1 MKQFRAITL
10 QLDDVNEVARLA
22 RLAEDAGFSLAWGID
37 TPRSNAFVHLAAMA
51 AHTKTIQIG
60 SGIARAFVRGPLQT
74 AAAAVDLDRLS
85 HGRMVLGLGSG
96 TRKQNLFELGT
107 PIDHPASQIK
117 ELAQI
122 IRQVWML
129 NGEENLDFAGKF
141 YRLNAR
147 GFTLPKPLRQD
158 LPIYLAAVNAFM
170 LRTAGEV
177 ADGLAGHPCFSVKYM
192 QEAVLPQLA
201 IGWQRAGKTRQEYK
215 ITSWLIT
222 NIAKDRKQ
230 ARREAAYQIGF
241 YMSTRSYGGI
251 MDFHGWHREKEAI
264 RVAFFEKRDMEAV
277 ADAVSDAMIDT
288 LALAGTP
295 EDCRKQLERYRE
307 VLDFPTLYTAG
318 VGPARTVPQERVR
331 ENLETIIETFAQE

>member
-1 MKQFRAITL
+1 MDFRAITL
-10 QLDDVNEVARLA
+10 QLDDLNEVARLA
-22 RLAEDAGFSLAWGID
+22 RLAEDAGFGLAWGID
-37 TPRSNAFVHLAAMA
+37 TPRSNAFVHMAAMA
-51 AHTKTIQIG
+51 ANTKRMQIG

-96 TRKQNLFELGT
+96 TRKQNLFETGVH
-107 PIDHPASQIK
+107 IDHPASQIK
-117 ELAQI
+117 ELIRI
-122 IRQVWML
+122 IRQVWAL
-129 NGEENLDFAGKF
+129 NGEGTLDFQGKF

-147 GFTLPKPLRQD
+147 GFTLTKPLRQD
-158 LPIYLAAVNAFM
+158 VPIYMAAVNPFM
-170 LRTAGEV
+170 LRAAGEV
-177 ADGLAGHPCFSVKYM
+177 ADGLAGHPCFSVRYLK
-192 QEAVLPQLA
+192 EVGLPHLAV
-201 IGWQRAGKTRQEYK
+201 GWQRAGKSRKDYK

-222 NIAKDRKQ
+222 NIAQDRKQ

-241 YMSTRSYGGI
+241 YMSTRSYGGM
-251 MDFHGWHREKEAI
+251 MDFHGWHQEKEAI

-277 ADAVSDAMIDT
+277 ADAVSDDMIDT

-295 EDCRKQLERYRE
+295 DDCRKQLERYRE

-331 ENLETIIETFAQE
+331 ENLETIIHTFAQ

>member
-1 MKQFRAITL
+1 MDFRAITL
-10 QLDDVNEVARLA
+10 QLDDVNEVAHLA
-22 RLAEDAGFSLAWGID
+22 RLAEEAGFGLAWGID
-37 TPRSNAFVHLAAMA
+37 TPRSNAFVHMAAMA
-51 AHTKTIQIG
+51 ATTKKIQIG

-96 TRKQNLFELGT
+96 TRKQNLFET
-107 PIDHPASQIK
+107 SQHIDHPASQIK
-117 ELAQI
+117 ELLHL
-122 IRQVWML
+122 IRQIWAL
-129 NGEENLDFAGKF
+129 DGEKDLDFQGQF
-141 YRLNAR
+141 YRLNCR
-147 GFTLPKPLRQD
+147 GFTLTKPIRQD
-158 LPIYLAAVNAFM
+158 LPIYMAAVNPIM
-170 LRTAGEV
+170 LRVAGEV
-177 ADGLAGHPCFSVKYM
+177 ADGLAGHPCYSARYM
-192 QEAVLPQLA
+192 KEVGIPQLA
-201 IGWQRAGKTRQEYK
+201 IGWQRAGKRREEFK

-222 NIAKDRKQ
+222 NIAKDRNQ

-251 MDFHGWHREKEAI
+251 MDFHGWQKEKEAI

-277 ADAVSDAMIDT
+277 ADAVSEDMIDS

-295 EDCRKQLERYRE
+295 DDCRKQLERYRE

-331 ENLETIIETFAQE
+331 ENLQTIIETFAQ

>member
-1 MKQFRAITL
+1 
-10 QLDDVNEVARLA
+10 
-22 RLAEDAGFSLAWGID
+22 
-37 TPRSNAFVHLAAMA
+37 MA
-51 AHTKTIQIG
+51 ARTKTIQIG

-74 AAAAVDLDRLS
+74 AAATVDLDRLS

-107 PIDHPASQIK
+107 TIDHPASQIK
-117 ELAQI
+117 ELVQI
-122 IRQVWML
+122 LRQVWAL
-129 NGEENLDFAGKF
+129 NGEGNFDFAGKF

-147 GFTLPKPLRQD
+147 GFTLTKPLRQG

-170 LRTAGEV
+170 LRAAGEI

-192 QEAVLPQLA
+192 KEAVLPQLA
-201 IGWQRAGKTRQEYK
+201 IGWQRAGKTRQGYK

-222 NIAKDRKQ
+222 NIAKDRQQ

-241 YMSTRSYGGI
+241 YMSTRSYGGM
-251 MDFHGWHREKEAI
+251 MDFHGWYKEKEAI
-264 RVAFFEKRDMEAV
+264 HVAFFEKRDMEAV
-277 ADAVSDAMIDT
+277 ADAVSDDMIDT

-295 EDCRKQLERYRE
+295 DDCRKQLERYRE
-307 VLDFPTLYTAG
+307 VLDVPALYTAG

-331 ENLETIIETFAQE
+331 ENLETIIATFAQ

>member
-1 MKQFRAITL
+1 MEFRAITL
-10 QLDDVNEVARLA
+10 QLDDINEVARLA

-51 AHTKTIQIG
+51 ANTKTIQIG

-74 AAAAVDLDRLS
+74 AAAAADLDRLS

-96 TRKQNLFELGT
+96 TRKQNLYETGT
-107 PIDHPASQIK
+107 SFDHPASQIK
-117 ELAQI
+117 ELIRA
-122 IRQVWML
+122 IRQVWAL
-129 NGEENLDFAGKF
+129 NGEQDLDFQGKF
-141 YRLNAR
+141 YRLNCR
-147 GFTLPKPLRQD
+147 GFTLTKPIRQD
-158 LPIYLAAVNAFM
+158 MPIYMAAVNPLM
-170 LRTAGEV
+170 LRVAGEV
-177 ADGLAGHPCFSVKYM
+177 ADGLAGHPCYSARYM
-192 QEAVLPQLA
+192 KEVGIPEMTV
-201 IGWQRAGKTRQEYK
+201 GWQRAGKSRADFK

-222 NIAKDRKQ
+222 NIATDRKQ

-251 MDFHGWHREKEAI
+251 MDFHGWQKEKEAI

-277 ADAVSDAMIDT
+277 ADAVSDDMIDH

-295 EDCRKQLERYRE
+295 DDCRQQLERYRE

-331 ENLETIIETFAQE
+331 ENLQTIIETFAQ

>member
-1 MKQFRAITL
+1 MEFRAITL
-10 QLDDVNEVARLA
+10 QLDDINEVARLA

-37 TPRSNAFVHLAAMA
+37 TPRSNAFVHMAAMA
-51 AHTKTIQIG
+51 TSTKTIQIG

-96 TRKQNLFELGT
+96 TRKQNLYETGT
-107 PIDHPASQIK
+107 SFDHPASQIK
-117 ELAQI
+117 ELIRA
-122 IRQVWML
+122 IRQVWAL
-129 NGEENLDFAGKF
+129 NGEQDLDFQGKF
-141 YRLNAR
+141 YRLNCR
-147 GFTLPKPLRQD
+147 GFTLTKPIRQD
-158 LPIYLAAVNAFM
+158 MPIYMAAVNPLM
-170 LRTAGEV
+170 LRVAGEV
-177 ADGLAGHPCFSVKYM
+177 ADGLAGHPCYSARYM
-192 QEAVLPQLA
+192 KEVGIPEMTV
-201 IGWQRAGKTRQEYK
+201 GWQRAGKSRADFK

-222 NIAKDRKQ
+222 NIATDRKQ

-251 MDFHGWHREKEAI
+251 MDFHGWQKEKEAI

-277 ADAVSDAMIDT
+277 ADAVSDDMIDH

-295 EDCRKQLERYRE
+295 DDCRKQLERYRE

-331 ENLETIIETFAQE
+331 ENLQTIIETFAQ